1 MYVGEC
7 IPFLKNSDLEN
18 NHGKKILKK
27 IKLKK
32 IIKILFNLMRPIFDI
47 MKSQW
52 SFRELK
58 LQTYVHTYL
67 G

>member
-1 MYVGEC
+1 MEH
-7 IPFLKNSDLEN
+7 EN

-58 LQTYVHTYL
+58 LQTFVHTYL